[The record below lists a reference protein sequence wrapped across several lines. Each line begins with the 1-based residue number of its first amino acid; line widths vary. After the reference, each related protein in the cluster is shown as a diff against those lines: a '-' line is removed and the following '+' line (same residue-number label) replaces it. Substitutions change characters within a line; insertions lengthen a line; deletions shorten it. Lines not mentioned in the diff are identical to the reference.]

1 MNSAARDSQ
10 ILRFGLFE
18 ADLVHSTLTRKGVRV
33 KLQEQPFRVLVL
45 LLQRPGELVSRE
57 DLRHL
62 LWPEGTFVDFDG
74 SLNVILK
81 RLRATLDDDSNNPR
95 FIETVPRHGYRFIAP
110 VSGNGIASSSVN
122 GSAASTDTESPP
134 SMSESGRHGPEES
147 ADPNTRVSGPNQ
159 TTAGLEQATPFIE
172 KRNRLAPLLYTA
184 GAIAIL
190 LASVVAWK
198 LWHGKSSATKAG
210 RASSTMAPVV
220 LRKSVA
226 VLGFH
231 NVSGNS
237 KDNWLGTAFSEMM
250 STELAAGEK
259 LRLVPSEE
267 VANLR
272 RSSPWT
278 PSVSLDQQTTARI
291 GTALNS
297 DVLVLGTYAI
307 VGVGRGRQLRLD
319 VRLQE
324 AKSGEILTELAE
336 VGAAEDLFHSVSR
349 VGGKLRQQLGIPP
362 LETPGDANVLASLPS
377 NGEAARFYSIGLA
390 KLREYDY
397 QSARGLF
404 AEATKADPKF
414 PLSYSMLSRADIH
427 LGHDDLA
434 KVEAKRGVDLAG
446 GLTRVQKMEIEASYY
461 HANAERAKAAD
472 VYRVLHNLFPDSL
485 EYGLQLAKL
494 QLESYQPD
502 AALETIR
509 QLRSLPSPDR
519 DDPMLDLREAFTRF
533 ARDASAAYQLTLSG
547 AAKAKAQG
555 KNLVYAKAEQ
565 YLCYLNR
572 EHAQNPPQ
580 CREAYDIYLSAG
592 DLDNAASSL
601 QLMAEA
607 NRQTGHD
614 EEAVPL
620 YEKALATFKL
630 AGDREM
636 TGVTLNN
643 LALVLEARGEFA
655 RAEKSYREA
664 WANFTIVSDRAN
676 TAEALGNIAGI
687 EISRGHLVQAADL
700 FRQKW
705 ELTESSG
712 RGRTEEGHVY
722 HASLLLAQGEL
733 QQARREVEPQIAS
746 LRAYGGDPWDLAS
759 ALSVGGDIEQAAGEL
774 EPAQRDYQEAIGIL
788 KKANDTPSAT
798 LTEVSLAQVDI
809 AKGHADSAESRL
821 REAIATLSIEKHP
834 ASEIAAYAELG
845 RALLAQNKYHEAR
858 EAAKQGLKLAD
869 LHEFPVLRLP
879 FELILA
885 RADSAGVR
893 AGDSGTSRMS
903 KQRALDDAARKL
915 QKVIQDSHR
924 IGLYRVESEARLY
937 LGELQLRMSQPTG
950 RAELAALISQA
961 RGHGMELIARRA
973 EELIA
978 VVAQGESAARPR

>member
-1 MNSAARDSQ
+1 M
-10 ILRFGLFE
+10 
-18 ADLVHSTLTRKGVRV
+18 LV
-33 KLQEQPFRVLVL
+33 F

-110 VSGNGIASSSVN
+110 VSGNGIASFSVN
-122 GSAASTDTESPP
+122 GSPASTDTESAP
-134 SMSESGRHGPEES
+134 SMGEAGRHGPEEF
-147 ADPNTRVSGPNQ
+147 ADPNTRVSAPNQ
-159 TTAGLEQATPFIE
+159 TTAGREQATPIVE
-172 KRNRLAPLLYTA
+172 KRKRLAPLLYTA
-184 GAIAIL
+184 GAVAIL
-190 LASVVAWK
+190 LVSVVAWK
-198 LWHGKSSATKAG
+198 LWHGKSLDTKAG
-210 RASSTMAPVV
+210 HTSSTMAPVV
-220 LRKSVA
+220 VRKSVA

-231 NVSGNS
+231 NVSGNG

-259 LRLVPSEE
+259 LRLVPGEE
-267 VANLR
+267 VANLQ
-272 RSSPWT
+272 RSSPWS

-297 DVLVLGTYAI
+297 DVLVLGTYTI
-307 VGVGRGRQLRLD
+307 VGEGRERQLRLD

-336 VGAAEDLFHSVSR
+336 VGAAEDLFHFVSR
-349 VGGKLRQQLGIPP
+349 VEASSASNWAFLRWKRLGMPMFSP
-362 LETPGDANVLASLPS
+362 RYRQT
-377 NGEAARFYSIGLA
+377 GEAARFYSLGLA

-397 QSARGLF
+397 PSARGLF

-434 KVEAKRGVDLAG
+434 KVEAKRGLDLAG

-519 DDPMLDLREAFTRF
+519 DDPMLDLREGSTRF

-555 KNLVYAKAEQ
+555 KSLVYAKAEQ
-565 YLCYLNR
+565 NLCFLNR

-580 CREAYDIYLSAG
+580 CREAYDIYLAAG
-592 DLDNAASSL
+592 DLNDAASSL

-700 FRQKW
+700 SARNG
-705 ELTESSG
+705 SS
-712 RGRTEEGHVY
+712 RN
-722 HASLLLAQGEL
+722 
-733 QQARREVEPQIAS
+733 
-746 LRAYGGDPWDLAS
+746 
-759 ALSVGGDIEQAAGEL
+759 QAAEG
-774 EPAQRDYQEAIGIL
+774 ARNKD
-788 KKANDTPSAT
+788 T
-798 LTEVSLAQVDI
+798 LT
-809 AKGHADSAESRL
+809 
-821 REAIATLSIEKHP
+821 
-834 ASEIAAYAELG
+834 
-845 RALLAQNKYHEAR
+845 
-858 EAAKQGLKLAD
+858 
-869 LHEFPVLRLP
+869 
-879 FELILA
+879 
-885 RADSAGVR
+885 
-893 AGDSGTSRMS
+893 M
-903 KQRALDDAARKL
+903 
-915 QKVIQDSHR
+915 
-924 IGLYRVESEARLY
+924 RLY
-937 LGELQLRMSQPTG
+937 CWH
-950 RAELAALISQA
+950 
-961 RGHGMELIARRA
+961 RGSYNRHAGKLN
-973 EELIA
+973 
-978 VVAQGESAARPR
+978 PR